1 MIYIDSKGNK
11 MTLTSHY
18 FCVFLVLSFLSL
30 STLAKQSLP
39 AETSQLSDN
48 IAKIEHAK
56 ILNFV
61 SHDGH
66 VYSAGQPSKEALKML
81 AESGIKHIIN
91 LRSPDEQTWDENDLV
106 NGLGMTYHAMPI
118 ANAGEV
124 NSENAAKL
132 SDLLN
137 RLKGEGVL
145 VHCASS
151 NRVGALIAISAHLK
165 GLKTEA
171 AIDEGKRWGLKSL
184 EPVAQSVINNQN

>member
-1 MIYIDSKGNK
+1 MKLIHRFLSG
-11 MTLTSHY
+11 
-18 FCVFLVLSFLSL
+18 FLVLSLFSIPTLAKDLSL
-30 STLAKQSLP
+30 SES
-39 AETSQLSDN
+39 SQQKVNTTKIDN
-48 IAKIEHAK
+48 AK

-81 AESGIKHIIN
+81 AETGIKHIIN
-91 LRSPDEQTWDENDLV
+91 LRSPDEQTWDENELV
-106 NGLGMTYHAMPI
+106 NRLGMTYHAMPI
-118 ANAGEV
+118 ANADEV

-132 SDLLN
+132 ADLIN
-137 RLKGEGVL
+137 KLKGEGVL

-184 EPVAQSVINNQN
+184 EPAARRVISNQQ